1 MCLAG
6 VKYLGQEDHDGE
18 LGDHDGEEARNKS
31 DEGEV
36 DGLGNLG
43 GFELGDVLAGAVV
56 GCYAAEADVYEAKE
70 LTGFSSETAISL
82 KFGSWEG
89 GGETGA

>member
-1 MCLAG
+1 MHLAG
-6 VKYLGQEDHDGE
+6 VEYLGQEDHDGK
-18 LGDHDGEEARNKS
+18 LGDHDGEKARHEG

-36 DGLGNLG
+36 DGLGGLG

-56 GCYAAEADVYEAKE
+56 GCYAAEADVYEAEE

-82 KFGSWEG
+82 EFGSWEG
-89 GGETGA
+89 GEETGA